1 MLPSMHA
8 FVRWGTGLWVWHKRF
23 LIIVVFIML
32 QIVITHSEKRCVRLS
47 SNKESMY
54 CVVHLIEAAS
64 EKDQKAH
71 WRTHFRFHRQRAHS
85 NCDFHFNFH
94 SLKLTFAIQ
103 CHIWLIDSPA
113 LNTNLKIS
121 FVFDNICHNFGCA
134 IKGVGWWDSG
144 SRYKPLQLLCLIF
157 VFM

>member
-54 CVVHLIEAAS
+54 CVHLIEAAS
-64 EKDQKAH
+64 EKDEKAH
-71 WRTHFRFHRQRAHS
+71 WRTHFSFHRQRAHP
-85 NCDFHFNFH
+85 NRDFDFNFH

-121 FVFDNICHNFGCA
+121 FVFDNICNNFGCA
-134 IKGVGWWDSG
+134 IRGVGWWDSG